1 MARST
6 PADYRE
12 FVRLSVDLPMNPKLA
27 MIDDPAAGWAYVTAL
42 CYCGGNL
49 TDGSFPQTVVMRL
62 AGVKT
67 QVARSLFHA
76 GLWHESGH
84 DCPRC
89 PDPSQGQVVIHDYLD
104 HQRSSDEAKALREA
118 RREAGRK
125 GAHSRW
131 SPDDDGKSHSK
142 SHTASHSKSDG
153 KAMADGWQ
161 SDDRAMAEVEGE
173 EEKKTSSSS
182 TRRTSEPQ
190 RDDVDHLCR
199 LLVEHA
205 ERYDNRTP
213 TVSQAWRKAMRL
225 LLDTDLALDADPL
238 ALAVRVFEFM
248 QADDFWPPNILSA
261 PTFRKQFPKLRAK
274 AKHEWEQAQRG
285 PTGRHL
291 AVAQQGTASQRS
303 QAFLNLRKGGEPA

>member
-12 FVRLSVDLPMNPKLA
+12 FIRLSVDLPMNPKLA

-67 QVARSLFHA
+67 QVARSLFRA
-76 GLWHESGH
+76 GLWHENGH

-89 PDPSQGQVVIHDYLD
+89 PDPAQGQAVIHDYLE

-131 SPDDDGKSHSK
+131 SPESDGTRHSK
-142 SHTASHSKSDG
+142 RHSTSHDKRDDN
-153 KAMADGWQ
+153 AMADGWQ
-161 SDDRAMAEVEGE
+161 GDDRGMAEVEVE

-182 TRRTSEPQ
+182 TRRSSEPQ

-199 LLVEHA
+199 LIADHA
-205 ERYDNRTP
+205 ASYDKRVT
-213 TVSQAWRKAMRL
+213 TISMAWRKAMRL
-225 LLDTDLALDADPL
+225 LLDTDLALEPDPL

-248 QADDFWPPNILSA
+248 QADDFWPPNVLSA
-261 PTFRKQFPKLRAK
+261 PTFRKQFPKIRAK
-274 AKHEWEQAQRG
+274 AKHQWLAQRDT
-285 PTGRHL
+285 TGRHL

-303 QAFLNLRKGGEPA
+303 NAFLALRKGETA